1 MVEKP
6 TTIVV
11 VIQGMY
17 NLVKFLTV
25 NGSMLVAYLGNY
37 CGLPKSSIKI
47 WALANINYNFFL
59 KFESL
64 HISNFDQIM
73 VCKKGI
79 KGGYKVVMSQG
90 LACFIHGCHG

>member
-1 MVEKP
+1 VVEKP
-6 TTIVV
+6 TTIV

>member
-11 VIQGMY
+11 VIEGMY

-47 WALANINYNFFL
+47 WSLANTDYNLFFN
-59 KFESL
+59 FESD
-64 HISNFDQIM
+64 FDQIM

-79 KGGYKVVMSQG
+79 KGGYKVVMSQ
-90 LACFIHGCHG
+90 